1 MTYAESNAL
10 MADAAFIGRVKVA
23 CLTYAEYISNEAP
36 DVPAH
41 NARLRWA
48 NSCMVNP
55 DFAANQVTPPTVMDP
70 AVQAAGPSITD
81 EALQTAVEGTVNKL
95 I

>member
-1 MTYAESNAL
+1 MTYTESDAL
-10 MADAAFIGRVKVA
+10 MADTAFIGRVKVA
-23 CLTYAEYISNEAP
+23 CLTYAEYISNEP
-36 DVPAH
+36 SDVPAH

-48 NSCMVNP
+48 NSCMLNP
-55 DFAANQVTPPTVMDP
+55 PSTAYQVTPPTVMDS

-81 EALQTAVEGTVNKL
+81 EALQAAVEGTVNKL